1 MCLSDFIPRRR
12 RESNMALVVQEK
24 KSGKIPFRHVEKK
37 RLIYSGKCCLQFLS
51 TFVKPS
57 LAAAAGAA
65 APAAGGRGRG
75 KKGGAPESPRK

>member
-1 MCLSDFIPRRR
+1 
-12 RESNMALVVQEK
+12 MALVVQDK
-24 KSGKIPFRHVEKK
+24 NSGKIPFRHVEKK
-37 RLIYSGKCCLQFLS
+37 RLIYSGKCLQFLS

-75 KKGGAPESPRK
+75 MKGGAPESPRN